1 MPSIV
6 TYLPTVGGWGIVGF
20 GVGFALRK
28 IGKYLVVFAGV
39 YAATLLYLDHLD
51 QKGIIAIKTDLG
63 SFTKD
68 LSNLLATKL
77 SALWTATAISLP
89 VIGAFAVGAL
99 LGFRK
104 S

>member
-20 GVGFALRK
+20 GFGFALRK

-39 YAATLLYLDHLD
+39 YAATLLYLD

-63 SFTKD
+63 SFTRD

>member
-39 YAATLLYLDHLD
+39 YAATLLYLD

-77 SALWTATAISLP
+77 SALWTATAISVP

-99 LGFRK
+99 IGFKK